1 MTRARSLIGEQVDMG
16 VAVGMAVL
24 GLLSRNLRRNA

>member
-1 MTRARSLIGEQVDMG
+1 MTRARSLIGEPVDMA

-24 GLLSRNLRRNA
+24 DLVSRNPRRNT